1 MTRKHLTWYIK
12 IPLTE
17 DVSLRYYYTF
27 EDRKHL
33 ENEWVIKSHSD
44 KKYATISTDACKLIA
59 KAFSEILGKDV
70 EKDAVE
76 VIGRSV
82 TNKKYRKIEIPV
94 TYENEVSKL
103 PEYIDTTILKND
115 EVIDSCEYIGVQD
128 CQEAC
133 NELLEQAVADSEEEE
148 ETGNDDAKTI
158 VIDSF
163 EDLMNVINT
172 LFEESGK

>member
-1 MTRKHLTWYIK
+1 MAKKHLTWYIK
-12 IPLTE
+12 IPLTG

-33 ENEWVIKSHSD
+33 ENEWVIKSHED
-44 KKYATISTDACKLIA
+44 KKYEIISTDACKLIA

-82 TNKKYRKIEIPV
+82 SNKRYRKIEMPV

-103 PEYIDTTILKND
+103 PEYIESTILKNN
-115 EVIDSCEYIGVQD
+115 EIVDSCEYISTQD
-128 CQEAC
+128 CEEAC
-133 NELLEQAVADSEEEE
+133 NEAIEQVVADSEEEE
-148 ETGNDDAKTI
+148 ETGNDDAKMI
-158 VIDSF
+158 EINSF
-163 EDLMNVINT
+163 EDLMNVINM
-172 LFEESGK
+172 LFEDSE